1 MLTSIKDYIKTKP
14 RLYDYINSMRPVS
27 GEVENWLENYSRKNR
42 KQVNFIQIG
51 ASDGLRWD
59 PFRRFIIRDKWNG
72 VFVEPLPNVFSILK
86 DNYSYLTNQKFDFVN
101 AVISTGNEDYIDIW
115 SFSEK
120 FCSSLTLEDRLFY
133 LRKSSLDKQHVEA
146 CLQDLENTSEK
157 IECFHVKCISINVL
171 LRKYFSNKTIDYILI
186 DAEGHDDKIVR
197 TIDFDEFQPE
207 VILFE
212 SHNFESRMLDIF
224 EYLTGKGY
232 SVQSIGG
239 DSVAVRN

>member
-27 GEVENWLENYSRKNR
+27 GEVENWLDHYSRKNR

-86 DNYSYLTNQKFDFVN
+86 DNYSYLTNQKFEFVN

-115 SFSEK
+115 SF
-120 FCSSLTLEDRLFY
+120 
-133 LRKSSLDKQHVEA
+133 
-146 CLQDLENTSEK
+146 
-157 IECFHVKCISINVL
+157 
-171 LRKYFSNKTIDYILI
+171 
-186 DAEGHDDKIVR
+186 
-197 TIDFDEFQPE
+197 
-207 VILFE
+207 
-212 SHNFESRMLDIF
+212 
-224 EYLTGKGY
+224 
-232 SVQSIGG
+232 
-239 DSVAVRN
+239 